1 MNGGGEA
8 RFYNI
13 ADLQNRISIIRQHNT
28 GLEDQ
33 LAGSRVQILA
43 LQGELDDMRKGRD
56 KSALQQHSNNS
67 LALSEQLAEYTEVI
81 AALRHKLAERDEREK
96 QRVISSVAERE
107 QQYHNQLEQQRQFQA
122 KQASLNAEEV
132 KLKVQHEQIKSEEEM
147 SKQLEQNVK
156 DMEAS
161 LVEKKR
167 QREERD
173 NESKAKRGECL
184 MRKIIGRMTC
194 AKISSAFAGWLQNSQ
209 DSTCSHRIGL
219 RAIARLKHRM
229 AVLSFSSWADAAC
242 TLKTQRAKVMPERN
256 RGKVCSFYVCIKKR
270 VVSKG

>member
-8 RFYNI
+8 RVYNI
-13 ADLQNRISIIRQHNT
+13 TDLQNRILIIRKHNT

-33 LAGSRVQILA
+33 LAGSRAQILA
-43 LQGELDDMRKGRD
+43 LQGELDEMRKGRD
-56 KSALQQHSNNS
+56 ESALQQHSNNS
-67 LALSEQLAEYTEVI
+67 LALIGQLAEYTKVI
-81 AALRHKLAERDEREK
+81 AALRHKLAESDEREK

-107 QQYHNQLEQQRQFQA
+107 QQYHNQLEQQQKFQA
-122 KQASLNAEEV
+122 LRALLNAEED
-132 KLKVQHEQIKSEEEM
+132 KLKVQNEKIKSEEEM

-209 DSTCSHRIGL
+209 DSACSRHIGL

-229 AVLSFSSWADAAC
+229 AVLLLSCWADAAC
-242 TLKTQRAKVMPERN
+242 TLKAQRAKVMAERN
-256 RGKVCSFYVCIKKR
+256 RGKVCSFYVCIEKR
-270 VVSKG
+270 AVRKG